1 MFLCLLCNLS
11 QTILKELDFTQIGGI
26 LRLMFKV
33 VISDTIIGMD
43 FLATIPLFTSMKK
56 TDLEEAAHQA
66 IRRSYRKE
74 ESVAWHGE
82 VWPYL
87 LLVEKGT
94 ITAVKES
101 REGRSL
107 ILMKLGPG
115 DIFWGLAFFNDDAP
129 MPVTLKAHGDVRLYL
144 WSRERLLPLLLGNSR
159 VLWELSRLMI
169 TRMEKASEVV
179 EDLAFQPIAGRL
191 ARLLLDHY
199 RGTTDAPVSRDLT
212 LDEMAAYIGTTS
224 EMVCRVLYRFSDD
237 KLIHITRTEFALND
251 EAGLAQLARR

>member
-1 MFLCLLCNLS
+1 LVGYF
-11 QTILKELDFTQIGGI
+11 GYW
-26 LRLMFKV
+26 FKV
-33 VISDTIIGMD
+33 VISDSIIEME
-43 FLATIPLFTSMKK
+43 FLATVPLFAPMNRA
-56 TDLEEAAHQA
+56 DLDMTARQA

-74 ESVAWHGE
+74 ERVVWRGE

-87 LLVEKGT
+87 LLVEEGA

-107 ILMKLGPG
+107 ILTTLEAG

-129 MPVTLKAHGDVRLYL
+129 MPVTLKAQDDVRLYL
-144 WSRERLLPLLLGNSR
+144 WSRERLLPLLLDNSR

-169 TRMEKASEVV
+169 TRMQKASEVV

-199 RGTTDAPVSRDLT
+199 GGTADAPVSRDLT
-212 LDEMAAYIGTTS
+212 LDEMAAHIGTTN
-224 EMVCRVLYRFSDD
+224 EMVCRALYRFSDE

-251 EAGLAQLARR
+251 EAGLARIARR